1 MCVAVP
7 YQVVDADDERARV
20 SRDGRIAVVS
30 LLAMTAPLHPGDW
43 VLVHSGFVLATLTPA
58 EAAELSTMRTD
69 GGAP

>member
-7 YQVVDADDERARV
+7 YQVVEVNEERARV
-20 SRDGRIAVVS
+20 SRDGRVTVVS
-30 LLAMTAPLHPGDW
+30 LLAMTEPLHPGDW
-43 VLVHSGFVLATLTPA
+43 VLVHSGFVLAALTPA